1 MIDDFQ
7 LTIRIYPIK
16 HYQTINDVTMSCKFL
31 VFFLWP
37 GLVARPLVPSNWGM
51 QCLTWLTTAGFRR
64 DGDLMALGW
73 DIVGFFNHIQQ
84 YIYESNGDKKKWKEQ
99 IDKYIHNTYI
109 YSGISMTLTVRLS
122 DIPKSGGDF
131 LSRGGSLGTQPGVVL
146 LSRDRHAHGAS
157 DGDCS
162 HRRCREK
169 NMAGLSSV
177 AWRSG
182 L

>member
-109 YSGISMTLTVRLS
+109 YIVEFLWLWLSG
-122 DIPKSGGDF
+122 F
-131 LSRGGSLGTQPGVVL
+131 LIFRSLGETFSAEVDPLEPNRVWFF
-146 LSRDRHAHGAS
+146 SRATGTHTGPLMAIAATGAV
-157 DGDCS
+157 G
-162 HRRCREK
+162 K
-169 NMAGLSSV
+169 KTWQGWAQ
-177 AWRSG
+177 
-182 L
+182 